1 MNENFT
7 EPDEMIDEDSLGEAY
22 GLLLVENGLLKQ
34 KLSTM
39 AAIIDGIADDHEE
52 VMDHENLTKI
62 IENQAATINEL
73 KSFLARKQ
81 DSSLFSFVLS
91 LVAKN
96 SMLNATVLNCI
107 ARNTELHRKLIEVL
121 DAESKSIL

>member
-7 EPDEMIDEDSLGEAY
+7 ERNEMIDEDSLGEAY

-34 KLSTM
+34 KLSTL

-107 ARNTELHRKLIEVL
+107 ARNAELHRKLVEVL